1 MIDSELSQQWI
12 SFICLACVSN
22 NWGNVIS
29 SFSLF
34 FFFFFFVFGDC

>member
-12 SFICLACVSN
+12 SFICVACVSN

-29 SFSLF
+29 SLLYVF
-34 FFFFFFVFGDC
+34 FFLSLVIASS